1 MNYKHLT
8 INERV
13 VISQLK
19 SSGYSIRKI
28 AKFLDRS
35 PSTIS
40 RELKR
45 NSIQKGK
52 KKPKAFY
59 SAAIAQDK
67 YIAHKSKCGRKCID
81 EESLVSYL
89 KEKIEDHW
97 SPEQISNREIR
108 IYISLLHQRYIA

>member
-1 MNYKHLT
+1 MNYKRLT

-45 NSIQKGK
+45 KSIQKGK
-52 KKPKAFY
+52 KKPKDFY
-59 SAAIAQDK
+59 SATIAQDK
-67 YIAHKSKCGRKCID
+67 YIAFSVTRSKLSKRFLHRKKCF
-81 EESLVSYL
+81 
-89 KEKIEDHW
+89 
-97 SPEQISNREIR
+97 
-108 IYISLLHQRYIA
+108 

>member
-45 NSIQKGK
+45 NSIQKHTL
-52 KKPKAFY
+52 
-59 SAAIAQDK
+59 SC
-67 YIAHKSKCGRKCID
+67 AHFS
-81 EESLVSYL
+81 ENF
-89 KEKIEDHW
+89 
-97 SPEQISNREIR
+97 PEN
-108 IYISLLHQRYIA
+108 

>member
-52 KKPKAFY
+52 SLFHKKKRSLYVY
-59 SAAIAQDK
+59 SVI
-67 YIAHKSKCGRKCID
+67 G
-81 EESLVSYL
+81 
-89 KEKIEDHW
+89 
-97 SPEQISNREIR
+97 
-108 IYISLLHQRYIA
+108 